1 MKFEQVNTKETTHL
15 YAKCQVLVP
24 QQKHDMT

>member
-1 MKFEQVNTKETTHL
+1 MKLEMINTKETTHL
-15 YAKCQVLVP
+15 SAKCQVLAP